1 MLFLAVRHIVA
12 RKKQSTLT
20 MLGVALGCAAFISF
34 AALMTGFQGFII
46 DQLVNNDAHVKI
58 SAKDKMLQSED
69 FERWIFPK
77 NEHVFWISEP
87 SGRQESSKIQH
98 PLGWYER
105 LSKDPRV
112 LAYAPQIGA
121 QVLFTKGAASQA
133 GRLQGVSAEA
143 QARVTNI
150 EKYMVEGS
158 YRSISASGQR
168 VVVGIGLVKRLGA
181 KLGDTILVS
190 SGKYEPVPFKISGI
204 FKLGITNLDETYG
217 FASLSDVQSAIKRPS
232 EISDIA
238 IRLVDVNQAQT
249 FASQYQALTEEKV
262 QSWDQANANILSVFA
277 VQDFTRYFVTVAILV
292 VAAFGIYNILNI
304 LVNQKR
310 KEIGILRSIG
320 FDGNDI
326 VNLFMIQGLIL
337 GIVGGFVGG
346 VLGLLMSLYL
356 TTLKIG
362 GMVDAMRI
370 SFSLSIYLFGFLMA
384 VGASIVSSWLPARE
398 AGKLRPIDI
407 VRSGD

>member
-238 IRLVDVNQAQT
+238 IRLVDVNQAQA

-370 SFSLSIYLFGFLMA
+370 NFSLSIYLFGFLMA